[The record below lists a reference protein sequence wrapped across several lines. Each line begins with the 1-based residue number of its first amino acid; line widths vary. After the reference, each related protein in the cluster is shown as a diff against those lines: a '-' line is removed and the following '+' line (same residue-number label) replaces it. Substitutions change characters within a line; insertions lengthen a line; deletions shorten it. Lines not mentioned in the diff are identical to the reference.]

1 MGKEINLLKNY
12 PRTVRDTSLRQ
23 KNKSE
28 SDQEIARRFDYDFFD
43 GERKYGYGGFNYNE
57 KYWKNV
63 IPDFIDFY
71 SLNND
76 SSILD
81 IGCGKG
87 FMIYDF
93 LKYLPEINIKGIDI
107 SEYAIKNCKE
117 EVKDNLIIGDAKNLP
132 FDDNSFDLII
142 SIVSIHNLGINDCS
156 KSLSEINR
164 VSKKN
169 SFITVDAYKTEEEK
183 QLMHDWNLTA
193 LTIMS
198 CNEWVSFFKENNYK
212 GDYYWFKP

>member
-132 FDDNSFDLII
+132 FDDNSFDLVI

>member
-28 SDQEIARRFDYDFFD
+28 SDEEIARRFDYDFFD

>member
-12 PRTVRDTSLRQ
+12 PRTVRDPSLRQ
-23 KNKSE
+23 KNKTK

-43 GERKYGYGGFNYNE
+43 GDRKYGYGGYNYNE
-57 KYWKNV
+57 KYWKGV
-63 IPDFIDFY
+63 IPDFIDYY
-71 SLNND
+71 SLNNN

-93 LKYLPEINIKGIDI
+93 LKYLPGVDIKGIDI
-107 SEYAIKNCKE
+107 SEYAIKSCKE

-132 FDDNSFDLII
+132 FDDSSFDLVI
-142 SIVSIHNLGINDCS
+142 SIVSIHNLDLNDCA
-156 KSLSEINR
+156 KSLREINR

-169 SFITVDAYKTEEEK
+169 SFITVDAYDTEEEK
-183 QLMHDWNLTA
+183 KLMHDWNLTA

-198 CNEWVSFFKENNYK
+198 CKEWVSFFQKNNYS